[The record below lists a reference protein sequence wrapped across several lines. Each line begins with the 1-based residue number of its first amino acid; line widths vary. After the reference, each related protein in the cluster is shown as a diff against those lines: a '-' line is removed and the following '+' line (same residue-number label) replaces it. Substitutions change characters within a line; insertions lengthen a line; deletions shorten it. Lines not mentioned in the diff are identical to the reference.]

1 MFLLF
6 CPEGADPK
14 KNLPPKVPITPMPRY
29 SIMETPVLKKE
40 LDRSVSFWK
49 ARSEQTLP
57 PVCVQAQ
64 RSGKQEGLLWGSA
77 LGSGGRSLWL
87 VGAVRDS
94 WLFTYCSSCDSGLR
108 NMLLQVTRWGQAST
122 CHVGGNGTLA
132 LMV

>member
-1 MFLLF
+1 
-6 CPEGADPK
+6 
-14 KNLPPKVPITPMPRY
+14 
-29 SIMETPVLKKE
+29 METPVLKKE
-40 LDRSVSFWK
+40 LDRSVSFGK

-64 RSGKQEGLLWGSA
+64 RSGEQGGLLWGST

-87 VGAVRDS
+87 VGAVHDS
-94 WLFTYCSSCDSGLR
+94 WLFTYCSPCDSGLR
-108 NMLLQVTRWGQAST
+108 NMLLQVTRWGQASM